1 LLLFQK
7 TDGHQSSARA
17 SVVVK
22 MKAAMAT
29 SPGRVGKPNEDF
41 VGAVPSAVVL
51 LDGAGIPGTEASC
64 RHGVAWYTHRLGAH
78 VLGRLSRDTGLD
90 LVIALAESIEQVAGE
105 HRDSCDIT
113 NPSSPQSTVAMVRFD
128 EDRVDFL
135 VLADSFVV
143 LDQPETEP
151 RVVADP
157 REVAVRRE
165 CSAVLHGLREG
176 TPEYD
181 LARLSAV
188 EALRARR
195 NQPDG
200 YWIAKEDPNAA
211 THAVTGSTSL
221 ASIVGAALLSNGASR
236 IVDPYG
242 LATWSAVLELM
253 RTSGPAEI
261 IQQVRAAEDA
271 ALAADSQPDVG
282 PPDDATAAYCEAP

>member
-1 LLLFQK
+1 M
-7 TDGHQSSARA
+7 A
-17 SVVVK
+17 S
-22 MKAAMAT
+22 

-41 VGAVPSAVVL
+41 VGAVPGAVVL
-51 LDGAGIPGTEASC
+51 LDGAGIPGTEAIC
-64 RHGVAWYTHRLGAH
+64 RHGVAWYTHRLGAS
-78 VLGRLSRDTGLD
+78 VLGRLSRDSGTD
-90 LVIALAESIEQVAGE
+90 LVIALAESIEQVTGE
-105 HRDSCDIT
+105 HRGSCDIT

-128 EDRVDFL
+128 EDRADFL

-143 LDQPETEP
+143 LDQPETGP

-157 REVAVRRE
+157 REVAARRE

-181 LARLSAV
+181 RARLSAI

-200 YWIAKEDPNAA
+200 YWIAKEDPHAA
-211 THAVTGSTSL
+211 THAVTGSISR

-242 LATWSAVLELM
+242 LATWSAVLELL

-261 IQQVRAAEDA
+261 IAQVRAAEIA
-271 ALAADSQPDVG
+271 APSADNQPDVG
-282 PPDDATAAYCEAP
+282 PPDDATVAYCEVR